1 MTREEAI
8 DILAESKRQNEVMRD
23 NPSTF
28 WVSHQMA
35 DGVKNAERRIAAL
48 NLALSA
54 LRPVRREQVERV
66 WPGCDRCK
74 APDTAIAWERWGHQ
88 YCSQGSGTVGGCPT
102 GRRKRMGWIRR
113 ETEKGTTQYICPNCL
128 DYHEFRDDFGEQTFN
143 ENFIFCRR
151 CGARNGTGTAPT
163 LTPQNEWVSVEE
175 RLPELPEKDWCSK
188 MVISCDKNGHVAPMI
203 WERAQ
208 VRGKMIERWKYH
220 WDRIYD
226 GAGITHWMPLPAP
239 PGEGNNV
246 PNEPPN
252 EPLTLEELREMD
264 GVNAL
269 WVHNLAWG
277 LHKPRFMLVH
287 SVSEDWWTCCDF
299 DGFETFCAD
308 DYGERYLLY
317 RRPPEETA

>member
-1 MTREEAI
+1 
-8 DILAESKRQNEVMRD
+8 
-23 NPSTF
+23 
-28 WVSHQMA
+28 
-35 DGVKNAERRIAAL
+35 
-48 NLALSA
+48 
-54 LRPVRREQVERV
+54 
-66 WPGCDRCK
+66 
-74 APDTAIAWERWGHQ
+74 
-88 YCSQGSGTVGGCPT
+88 
-102 GRRKRMGWIRR
+102 MGWIRR
-113 ETEKGTTQYICPNCL
+113 ETERGTTQYICPNCH
-128 DYHEFRDDFGEQTFN
+128 DYHEFREDFGEQTFN

-175 RLPELPEKDWCSK
+175 RLPELPEKDWCSN

-246 PNEPPN
+246 PNEAPN
-252 EPLTLEELREMD
+252 DPLTLKELREMD

-269 WVHNLAWG
+269 WVHNLAFG
-277 LHKPRFMLVH
+277 LHKPRFMLVKN
-287 SVSEDWWTCCDF
+287 VSEDWWTCCDF
-299 DGFETFCAD
+299 DGFKTFCAA

-317 RRPPEETA
+317 RRPPEVSP

>member
-1 MTREEAI
+1 
-8 DILAESKRQNEVMRD
+8 
-23 NPSTF
+23 
-28 WVSHQMA
+28 
-35 DGVKNAERRIAAL
+35 
-48 NLALSA
+48 
-54 LRPVRREQVERV
+54 
-66 WPGCDRCK
+66 
-74 APDTAIAWERWGHQ
+74 
-88 YCSQGSGTVGGCPT
+88 
-102 GRRKRMGWIRR
+102 MGWIRR
-113 ETEKGTTQYICPNCL
+113 ETEKGTTQYICPNCH
-128 DYHEFRDDFGEQTFN
+128 DYHEFREDFGEQTFS

-163 LTPQNEWVSVEE
+163 LTPPNEWVSVEE

-317 RRPPEETA
+317 RRPPEVSP

>member
-1 MTREEAI
+1 
-8 DILAESKRQNEVMRD
+8 
-23 NPSTF
+23 
-28 WVSHQMA
+28 
-35 DGVKNAERRIAAL
+35 
-48 NLALSA
+48 
-54 LRPVRREQVERV
+54 
-66 WPGCDRCK
+66 
-74 APDTAIAWERWGHQ
+74 
-88 YCSQGSGTVGGCPT
+88 
-102 GRRKRMGWIRR
+102 MGWIRR

-175 RLPELPEKDWCSK
+175 RLPELSEKDWCSK

>member
-1 MTREEAI
+1 
-8 DILAESKRQNEVMRD
+8 
-23 NPSTF
+23 
-28 WVSHQMA
+28 
-35 DGVKNAERRIAAL
+35 
-48 NLALSA
+48 
-54 LRPVRREQVERV
+54 
-66 WPGCDRCK
+66 
-74 APDTAIAWERWGHQ
+74 
-88 YCSQGSGTVGGCPT
+88 
-102 GRRKRMGWIRR
+102 MGWIRR
-113 ETEKGTTQYICPNCL
+113 ETEKGTTQYICPNCH
-128 DYHEFRDDFGEQTFN
+128 DYHEFREDFGEQTFN

-246 PNEPPN
+246 PNEAPN
-252 EPLTLEELREMD
+252 DPLTLKELREMD

-269 WVHNLAWG
+269 WVHNLAFG
-277 LHKPRFMLVH
+277 LHKPRFMLVKN
-287 SVSEDWWTCCDF
+287 VSEDWWTCCDF
-299 DGFETFCAD
+299 DGFKTFCAA

-317 RRPPEETA
+317 RRPPEVSP

>member
-1 MTREEAI
+1 MARAI
-8 DILAESKRQNEVMRD
+8 DADAFREWWLENGENEYVYDTNAFLDSID
-23 NPSTF
+23 N
-28 WVSHQMA
+28 W
-35 DGVKNAERRIAAL
+35 
-48 NLALSA
+48 
-54 LRPVRREQVERV
+54 
-66 WPGCDRCK
+66 
-74 APDTAIAWERWGHQ
+74 
-88 YCSQGSGTVGGCPT
+88 
-102 GRRKRMGWIRR
+102 
-113 ETEKGTTQYICPNCL
+113 
-128 DYHEFRDDFGEQTFN
+128 
-143 ENFIFCRR
+143 
-151 CGARNGTGTAPT
+151 PT

-246 PNEPPN
+246 PNEAPN
-252 EPLTLEELREMD
+252 EPLTLKELREMD

-269 WVHNLAWG
+269 WVHNLAFG
-277 LHKPRFMLVH
+277 LHKPRFMLVKN
-287 SVSEDWWTCCDF
+287 VSEDWWTCCDF
-299 DGFETFCAD
+299 DGFKTFCAA

-317 RRPPEETA
+317 RRPPEVSP